1 MAFQYKNMERFPRLT
16 YNFHSGFVLETENY
30 VLIFDLWLD
39 RANLLPLLLKDE
51 RPLYVFASHFH
62 EDHFNPRILT
72 WRQSREN
79 ITYILSKDILRRH
92 RAEKDAADVW
102 MVKGSLWEDERI
114 RVLATGSNDSGVSW
128 VVELKES
135 GFRLFH
141 AGDLNN
147 WYARFLS
154 DEGKIPEKII
164 SEEFG
169 EINPLEEEK
178 QYLGELKDLRR
189 LMSENLGPRHILNK
203 VEESEVRDFDLV
215 MFPVDGRIGNG
226 YTRGGRQFIE
236 RFSTRWFVPMHFV
249 ASGYESA
256 WRFKEFSEEKG
267 IQFWSIE
274 NIGDTIS
281 CY

>member
-1 MAFQYKNMERFPRLT
+1 MDQFPRLT
-16 YNFHSGFVLETENY
+16 YDFHSGFVLENIDCIL
-30 VLIFDLWLD
+30 VFDLWID
-39 RANLLPLLLKDE
+39 RANLIPRLLQDE

-62 EDHFNPRILT
+62 EDHFNPRILD
-72 WRQSREN
+72 WKKSKKD
-79 ITYILSKDILRRH
+79 ITFILSKDILRHH
-92 RAEKDAADVW
+92 RAEKDAANTW
-102 MVKGSLWEDERI
+102 MVKGSLWEDQTI

-128 VVELKES
+128 IVELKES

-178 QYLGELKDLRR
+178 QFLGELKDIRR
-189 LMSENLGPRHILNK
+189 LLQEKMISDKDKENGENK
-203 VEESEVRDFDLV
+203 NESKDFDLV

-236 RFSTRWFVPMHFV
+236 RFSTHLFVPMHFV

-256 WRFKEFSEEKG
+256 WRFKEFAEEKG
-267 IQFWSIE
+267 IRFWSISQ
-274 NIGDTIS
+274 IGDIIS
-281 CY
+281 CI

>member
-1 MAFQYKNMERFPRLT
+1 MDQFPRLT
-16 YNFHSGFVLETENY
+16 YDFHSGFVLENIDCIL
-30 VLIFDLWLD
+30 VFDLWID
-39 RANLLPLLLKDE
+39 RANLIPRLLQDE

-62 EDHFNPRILT
+62 EDHFNPRILD
-72 WRQSREN
+72 WKKSKKD
-79 ITYILSKDILRRH
+79 ITFILSKDILRHH
-92 RAEKDAADVW
+92 RAEKDAANIW
-102 MVKGSLWEDERI
+102 MVKGSLWEDQTI

-128 VVELKES
+128 IVELKKC

-178 QYLGELKDLRR
+178 QFLGELKDIRR
-189 LMSENLGPRHILNK
+189 LLQEKMISDKVKGNGENKN
-203 VEESEVRDFDLV
+203 ESNDFDLV

-236 RFSTRWFVPMHFV
+236 RFSTLLFVPMHFV

-256 WRFKEFSEEKG
+256 WRFKEFAEEKG
-267 IQFWSIE
+267 INFWSISQ
-274 NIGDTIS
+274 IGDTIT
-281 CY
+281 CL